1 MNQQDNIEFIIYI
14 DESGSAK
21 PNPKDQC
28 PIFAMGGVLIKRN
41 DEQIIKQLVSDFK
54 TRWSIP
60 QEQPLHGNEIR
71 SKKKGFAWLGK
82 LSKVEQDQFLKDLTQ
97 TIISCPIIVHSC
109 VISRQGYLNRYLEK
123 YGENTWEMMKSA
135 FSILIER
142 SAKYAAI
149 NNGSL
154 MVYFEAAGKNE
165 DNLLKQYFYDLRAKG
180 QSFNVATSDK
190 YSPLSA
196 NDLSKLLIGIDSKT
210 KANSIM
216 QIADLCL
223 YPVVRS
229 KDNPDNQ
236 AFLALRNANLLVDCR
251 LQQDQVTNL
260 GIKYYCFD
268 SP

>member
-1 MNQQDNIEFIIYI
+1 

-21 PNPKDQC
+21 PNPKDEC
-28 PIFAMGGVLIKRN
+28 PVFAMGGVLIKRN
-41 DEQIIKQLVSDFK
+41 DEQIINQLVLDFK
-54 TRWSIP
+54 NRWNIS

-82 LSKVEQDQFLKDLTQ
+82 LSKVEQQQFLEDLTQ
-97 TIISCPIIVHSC
+97 TIISCPIVVHAC
-109 VISRQGYLNRYLEK
+109 VILRQGYLNRYLEK

-180 QSFNVATSDK
+180 QSFNITTSDK
-190 YSPLSA
+190 Y
-196 NDLSKLLIGIDSKT
+196 
-210 KANSIM
+210 
-216 QIADLCL
+216 
-223 YPVVRS
+223 
-229 KDNPDNQ
+229 
-236 AFLALRNANLLVDCR
+236 
-251 LQQDQVTNL
+251 
-260 GIKYYCFD
+260 
-268 SP
+268 

>member
-1 MNQQDNIEFIIYI
+1 ME
-14 DESGSAK
+14 
-21 PNPKDQC
+21 
-28 PIFAMGGVLIKRN
+28 
-41 DEQIIKQLVSDFK
+41 
-54 TRWSIP
+54 
-60 QEQPLHGNEIR
+60 
-71 SKKKGFAWLGK
+71 
-82 LSKVEQDQFLKDLTQ
+82 DLTQ
-97 TIISCPIIVHSC
+97 TIISCPIVVHAC
-109 VISRQGYLNRYLEK
+109 VILRQGYLNRYLEK

-165 DNLLKQYFYDLRAKG
+165 DNLLKQYFYNLRAKG

-223 YPVVRS
+223 YPVVLS

-236 AFLALRNANLLVDCR
+236 AFLALKNANLLVDSR
-251 LQQDQVTNL
+251 LQQDQVVTL

-268 SP
+268 SR

>member
-1 MNQQDNIEFIIYI
+1 
-14 DESGSAK
+14 
-21 PNPKDQC
+21 
-28 PIFAMGGVLIKRN
+28 
-41 DEQIIKQLVSDFK
+41 
-54 TRWSIP
+54 
-60 QEQPLHGNEIR
+60 
-71 SKKKGFAWLGK
+71 
-82 LSKVEQDQFLKDLTQ
+82 LSF
-97 TIISCPIIVHSC
+97 VHSC

-165 DNLLKQYFYDLRAKG
+165 DNLLKQYFYNLRAKG

-190 YSPLSA
+190 YSPLS
-196 NDLSKLLIGIDSKT
+196 LK
-210 KANSIM
+210 
-216 QIADLCL
+216 
-223 YPVVRS
+223 
-229 KDNPDNQ
+229 
-236 AFLALRNANLLVDCR
+236 NANLLVDCR
-251 LQQDQVTNL
+251 LQQDQLTNL